1 MKKNRSIDSSSKYAK
16 IPQLSVKWGG
26 CMRGRIYSNQKCPVC
41 GGAFYH
47 DEKRAGLFCKQHPEI
62 AANTKFVVRFGRS
75 ITKRFSDYHE
85 AERFLTGLRFE
96 NDKGTFDIRDYRK
109 DNPLGFENLAKKWI
123 EQKRNSKV
131 KPKTIQSYTNFM
143 NKATEAWGQRNVK
156 TIGTGEVEDFLLG
169 DHRDARTWER
179 ISDKTRHNMK
189 SCLHQF
195 FAWVCRREKTVEL
208 PEFPE
213 IEFELGWRNIVTIEV
228 QQAIIDEVKRI
239 SFDIEPKIWLGI
251 KLLATYIKIRP
262 GEMRNVRER
271 DINLE
276 SGFIHIPHPKEG
288 SRKNGKFAYLDAEDI
303 NLIKSFPRSMD
314 PDLFFFRHMVGKS
327 GVEIG
332 EQFGPKYFKKW
343 WDKACKN
350 LGIKGVDLYGGT
362 KHSTATALGE
372 FLTPEEIKRGGTGSS
387 TNRAFER
394 YFQPRRNESAKV
406 VSTIKELQKKQAG
419 KVVELS
425 KQKKLPD

>member
-1 MKKNRSIDSSSKYAK
+1 
-16 IPQLSVKWGG
+16 
-26 CMRGRIYSNQKCPVC
+26 
-41 GGAFYH
+41 
-47 DEKRAGLFCKQHPEI
+47 
-62 AANTKFVVRFGRS
+62 
-75 ITKRFSDYHE
+75 
-85 AERFLTGLRFE
+85 
-96 NDKGTFDIRDYRK
+96 
-109 DNPLGFENLAKKWI
+109 
-123 EQKRNSKV
+123 
-131 KPKTIQSYTNFM
+131 
-143 NKATEAWGQRNVK
+143 
-156 TIGTGEVEDFLLG
+156 
-169 DHRDARTWER
+169 
-179 ISDKTRHNMK
+179 
-189 SCLHQF
+189 
-195 FAWVCRREKTVEL
+195 
-208 PEFPE
+208 
-213 IEFELGWRNIVTIEV
+213 
-228 QQAIIDEVKRI
+228 
-239 SFDIEPKIWLGI
+239 
-251 KLLATYIKIRP
+251 
-262 GEMRNVRER
+262 MRNVRER